1 MTVFK
6 ENEIIAQMTE
16 TEVGGS
22 NSFAF
27 NKILLTFKTTQVH
40 TKQTTD
46 QDKRW
51 LQLNTKYI
59 YAQRVTVNSWLNK
72 NW

>member
-1 MTVFK
+1 
-6 ENEIIAQMTE
+6 MTE

-40 TKQTTD
+40 TK
-46 QDKRW
+46 
-51 LQLNTKYI
+51 
-59 YAQRVTVNSWLNK
+59 
-72 NW
+72 